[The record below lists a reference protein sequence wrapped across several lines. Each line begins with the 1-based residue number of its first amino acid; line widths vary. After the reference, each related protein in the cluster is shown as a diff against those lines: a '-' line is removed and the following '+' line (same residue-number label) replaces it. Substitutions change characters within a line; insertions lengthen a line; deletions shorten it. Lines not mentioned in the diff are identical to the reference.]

1 MRKTLSTIVPLTAA
15 HGVLAA
21 APVGASDSPLAKGM
35 KQGLDGAG
43 VGTMLLSLL
52 LVVAMILALAWLAR
66 RMQNLPR
73 GGRGGLKVLGGVSLG
88 TRERAVILEFEGRRL
103 LVGVA
108 PGQVRLLDAIEA
120 PASFAENLDQA
131 LAADDGESR

>member
-1 MRKTLSTIVPLTAA
+1 MVLLIVTHGALAGVPL
-15 HGVLAA
+15 GV
-21 APVGASDSPLAKGM
+21 SDNPLAKGV

-43 VGTMLLSLL
+43 IGGMLLSLL

-108 PGQVRLLDAIEA
+108 PGQVRLLDAVEA
-120 PASFAENLDQA
+120 PASFADDLDRS
-131 LAADDGESR
+131 LASGDGESR

>member
-1 MRKTLSTIVPLTAA
+1 MRKSIPISVLLMAT
-15 HGVLAA
+15 HGALAA
-21 APVGASDSPLAKGM
+21 APDGALAKGV
-35 KQGLDGAG
+35 KQGLGGAG
-43 VGTMLLSLL
+43 IGAMLLSLL

-120 PASFAENLDQA
+120 PASFADKLDQA
-131 LAADDGESR
+131 VAASGEPE

>member
-1 MRKTLSTIVPLTAA
+1 MKRFLLLALS
-15 HGVLAA
+15 HGADVLAA
-21 APVGASDSPLAKGM
+21 EPVEHALGK
-35 KQGLDGAG
+35 GLDTPG
-43 VGTMLLSLL
+43 VGTILASLL

-73 GGRGGLKVLGGVSLG
+73 GGRGGLKVVGGVSLG

-108 PGQVRLLDAIEA
+108 PGQVRLLDAVEG
-120 PASFAENLDQA
+120 PAFPKDLHRALQHEHDERENQ
-131 LAADDGESR
+131 